1 MSRCWPKS
9 HAIHA
14 TISRGGLIGRQ
25 QHLMGDLL
33 TTRYE
38 VVREL
43 GSGGFGKVNLVREK
57 ATGLMRVIKTVDTAK
72 LSERLL
78 ENMREEIQVLR
89 ALDHPNIIR
98 LFEPWLRRVVPN
110 GYDPGPGPENMSGSK
125 EYGEDVEN
133 HKIHLLM
140 EKCSGGD
147 VDELLEKAGCLSE
160 DLVAQLMRQ
169 VLSGIAFC
177 HARGVVHRD
186 LKPGNVMLTSSSLRE
201 LPPVHLSGSCYN
213 CAILCQE
220 STYDCKI
227 IDFGLAKTFDPTDPN
242 SGISDVNGTPAYMAP
257 EICWRQGKYGAPS
270 DVWSMG
276 VMCYELLT
284 GCLPFGDASDYDGGF
299 RELFEITKK
308 YENMDSFWT
317 LMPEALKGWRSHLRD
332 RCSSG
337 VKDFVTQ
344 LLLRDPKTRFTAQ
357 KALQHPWIASY
368 KPERDLGDGLTSK
381 VLESIK
387 AYAQAT
393 YFVKICLLLIAAR
406 LNAEKLEPF
415 RHAFLGVDTDA
426 SPWVSIQ
433 AQHLFF
439 SWRGEGNGSLS
450 MEEFLE
456 AVENLQDRRVCCGH
470 SRGQIHRW
478 FQQIDLNKDGR
489 LDYSEF
495 LAACLHSKL
504 HRFGDG
510 DGEVLA
516 SQAFQ
521 AIDADGDGL
530 ATLSDLEH
538 FFHSDAKTLGLDG
551 LLPRGPFDVH
561 TFHACTTRRVKAGD
575 EVHCMMAV
583 KKLVEERR
591 HLDIKIAC
599 KVNTGSQQ
607 IHYFRWM

>member
-1 MSRCWPKS
+1 MSRCWPAS
-9 HAIHA
+9 HVQYA

-57 ATGLMRVIKTVDTAK
+57 ATGLMRVIKTVDTSK
-72 LSERLL
+72 LSQRLL

-98 LFEPWLRRVVPN
+98 LF
-110 GYDPGPGPENMSGSK
+110 

-147 VDELLEKAGCLSE
+147 VDELLEKAGYLSS
-160 DLVAQLMRQ
+160 DLVAQLTRQ

-186 LKPGNVMLTSSSLRE
+186 LKPGNIMLTASNLRE
-201 LPPVHLSGSCYN
+201 LPPVYLHGSPCYG
-213 CAILCQE
+213 CIILCQE
-220 STYDCKI
+220 SSYDCKI
-227 IDFGLAKTFDPTDPN
+227 IDFGLAKTYDPSDPT

-270 DVWSMG
+270 DVWSIG

-308 YENMDSFWT
+308 YENMDSFWQ
-317 LMPEALKGWRSHLRD
+317 LMPEEHWQNARRLWESR
-332 RCSSG
+332 SSG
-337 VKDFVTQ
+337 VQDFVTQ
-344 LLLRDPKTRFTAQ
+344 LLLRDPTTRYTAQ

-368 KPERDLGDGLTSK
+368 KPDRDGLSSK
-381 VLESIK
+381 ILESIK

-393 YFVKICLLLIAAR
+393 YFVKVCLLLIAAR
-406 LNAEKLEPF
+406 LNAETLEPF
-415 RHAFLGVDTDA
+415 RHAFLGVDT
-426 SPWVSIQ
+426 
-433 AQHLFF
+433 
-439 SWRGEGNGSLS
+439 EGNGSLS

-456 AVENLQDRRVCCGH
+456 AVENLQDRRACCRH
-470 SRGQIHRW
+470 SRGQIRRW

-504 HRFGDG
+504 HRFDDG
-510 DGEVLA
+510 DGEALA

-521 AIDADGDGL
+521 VIDADGDGW
-530 ATLSDLEH
+530 ATLSDLEQ

-551 LLPRGPFDVH
+551 LLPRGKFDVH
-561 TFHACTTRRVKAGD
+561 TFHACLRGEDAISSSSDDGD
-575 EVHCMMAV
+575 GQCFCHFGREVSAM
-583 KKLVEERR
+583 RQR
-591 HLDIKIAC
+591 G
-599 KVNTGSQQ
+599 GSW
-607 IHYFRWM
+607 HPSRL